1 MQTMSPYAIKARYYT
16 RQAWMHLGKA
26 RMAKMQLRNCFDEH
40 TREMRQMVVRDQ
52 AYFARSSMRC
62 ATIYRQIDG
71 RL

>member
-1 MQTMSPYAIKARYYT
+1 MTSTYAIKARYYT
-16 RQAWMHLGKA
+16 RQAWIHLGKA
-26 RMAKMQLRNCFDEH
+26 REAKLSLRACTFPDVRAF
-40 TREMRQMVVRDQ
+40 REEIVRNH